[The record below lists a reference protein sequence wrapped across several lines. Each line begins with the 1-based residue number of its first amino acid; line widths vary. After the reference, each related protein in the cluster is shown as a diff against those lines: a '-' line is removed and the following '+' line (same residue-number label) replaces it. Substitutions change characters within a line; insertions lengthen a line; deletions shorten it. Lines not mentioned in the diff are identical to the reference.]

1 MARGQTSA
9 SSAAAGGMRMV
20 VAVDFGTTYTTVAYA
35 NSLYLLKNWGSGGDI
50 SQDKVPTVL
59 RYDNGGT
66 TGAYCWGYRAQQSA
80 KDKRIHEWFKLGL
93 CSDFEE
99 RRARESELI
108 KKYKSKT
115 ALPPVEGEVC
125 MNLVVNFLSGVK
137 DAVDKCFNSIDED
150 VARCPR
156 DYIVTVP
163 ALWDHAEQEKT
174 RQCAERAGMG
184 SGAQLQI
191 ISEPEAACI
200 FAIQNKISMKVNE
213 TFVICDA
220 GGGTVDLA
228 SYTIESLIKAPF
240 HCKLSGA
247 ATGSG
252 GLCGTQGLSYWEA
265 SFMIDALKDFE
276 ERIKPNFNGE
286 NKEGYNIRIGGLIK
300 SERHGIDKNFL
311 SLTTKE
317 LRQNVFEEV
326 ISKIQGL
333 VRDQIAQTRGSVK
346 EVILAGGFGNNPYLK
361 KRLEKIDLVV
371 NQGIKVQHF
380 EDRLMRP
387 DGDKIEKISWFA
399 LRGESIPNGQ
409 PMSFRFVKVER
420 VVIRDPHFQTQALF
434 AEVHIYTCE
443 RETPAEFANDSS
455 VWEMAQFTL
464 DLTGLTLPIIQRGG
478 QQLYEAEFFIEM
490 TLRGTNLSFCG
501 VYGIGT
507 SYEKRFPGRDIK
519 FL

>member
-35 NSLYLLKNWGSGGDI
+35 NSLYPNRTKLLKNWGSGGDI

-252 GLCGTQGLSYWEA
+252 GLCGSIFLNRIFEAYLEKKLRDYPYWEA

-380 EDRLMRP
+380 EDSETAIARGALIAGLARLGRTNAHEDVF
-387 DGDKIEKISWFA
+387 DGGFNAAPLDIVEVVSNISSRHYGTKCFHDF
-399 LRGESIPNGQ
+399 SIGDPPSRREVYPNLA
-409 PMSFRFVKVER
+409 
-420 VVIRDPHFQTQALF
+420 T
-434 AEVHIYTCE
+434 
-443 RETPAEFANDSS
+443 
-455 VWEMAQFTL
+455 
-464 DLTGLTLPIIQRGG
+464 
-478 QQLYEAEFFIEM
+478 FF
-490 TLRGTNLSFCG
+490 
-501 VYGIGT
+501 
-507 SYEKRFPGRDIK
+507 
-519 FL
+519 